1 MVTLY
6 VIQTWEVAI
15 AKVAFAMLLHSAMEV
30 EKEELGMGV
39 GNPFSWI
46 CASPRRIFSLVDVNI
61 KPFYS
66 LSSFFLAIPSVPPP
80 LSPRVIKKPFWCG
93 TEGGGN
99 PLLWIP
105 DRRGAAVLS

>member
-6 VIQTWEVAI
+6 VIETWEVAI
-15 AKVAFAMLLHSAMEV
+15 ANVAFAMLLHSAMEV

-66 LSSFFLAIPSVPPP
+66 LFLLLLSHPLRPSPSLPSS
-80 LSPRVIKKPFWCG
+80 
-93 TEGGGN
+93 N
-99 PLLWIP
+99 
-105 DRRGAAVLS
+105 